1 MRISPRYDASTA
13 LFRCRQPLNKPA
25 HGVCSGNVSR
35 FQPVVVEKRDGFP
48 AAVGARSHFCRRTPC
63 HGDCLPCR
71 HSQSTC
77 DPAPTNFAQWCPHR
91 DPPPVVEPATSNT
104 PSITETVYL
113 TIKYYVDQGVTPAI
127 MFVGVVGNVLSLLF
141 GVRCRSQM
149 SSLEHILSLPLCL

>member
-1 MRISPRYDASTA
+1 M
-13 LFRCRQPLNKPA
+13 
-25 HGVCSGNVSR
+25 
-35 FQPVVVEKRDGFP
+35 
-48 AAVGARSHFCRRTPC
+48 
-63 HGDCLPCR
+63 
-71 HSQSTC
+71 
-77 DPAPTNFAQWCPHR
+77 
-91 DPPPVVEPATSNT
+91 EPATSNT